1 MNKQE
6 IIEKADKLNWFH
18 KIELFEGYTTKGV
31 VDHCTEESAN
41 NRYGIPTDLFGKSVL
56 DIGCNNGYFSFLSE
70 RRGSIVTSIDPNQG
84 DGDNIKCFELASEAL
99 KSNALFE
106 QTNLELYCGKRK
118 GGMII
123 SIEELRKESGNV
135 DYSLIPTAIS
145 NDKFWNKKQGKI
157 FDICYL
163 FGTLYHLPNPI
174 EHLQCLFNCT
184 SEYAL
189 IETAIAQNNYGNN
202 PVWELNAGFDND
214 PSNAWYPS
222 LGGLTAALKYVGFSQ
237 VELIYNDGIRCTVK
251 AIV

>member
-41 NRYGIPTDLFGKSVL
+41 NRYGIPTDLSGKSVL

-70 RRGSIVTSIDPNQG
+70 RRGAIVTSIDPNQG
-84 DGDNIKCFELASEAL
+84 DGDNIKCFELASEVL

-106 QTNLELYCGKRK
+106 QNTLEEFTDKNSKNSNKR
-118 GGMII
+118 
-123 SIEELRKESGNV
+123 N
-135 DYSLIPTAIS
+135 
-145 NDKFWNKKQGKI
+145 GKI

-189 IETAIAQNNYGNN
+189 IETAIAQNKYGNN

-214 PSNAWYPS
+214 PSNLWYPS